1 MHSIELML
9 RRLISLARI
18 DEADNRDGRKAIAE
32 MSGRVKNVHCLLLEE
47 VTVMN
52 QKGLKTLKIVFLA
65 SFCTFS

>member
-18 DEADNRDGRKAIAE
+18 DEADNRDGRKAITE
-32 MSGRVKNVHCLLLEE
+32 MSGRVKNIHCLLSEE
-47 VTVMN
+47 VIVMH
-52 QKGLKTLKIVFLA
+52 QKVLKTLNFVFLA